1 MAWLPWKAS
10 LRMSTPTLFWLGQ
23 TSIHPTGTMI
33 DGMYFDAGAKCPL
46 LLLATEVGLLQGT
59 L

>member
-1 MAWLPWKAS
+1 
-10 LRMSTPTLFWLGQ
+10 
-23 TSIHPTGTMI
+23 MI
-33 DGMYFDAGAKCPL
+33 NGMYYFDAGAKCPLLL